1 MFKCVNNIYT
11 TIIVMNTNNICYTG
25 VGSVKTGNHTKKQ
38 YLEVMNKNVKKKCS
52 VHIKSLKCKSCKKS
66 IEMNTK
72 EVKKQINAQ
81 LKNKTYKMS
90 NKTEKKL
97 IKQISKCK
105 RCKNNK
111 TKKCNLKNYLLFS
124 GAELGKCEK

>member
-1 MFKCVNNIYT
+1 
-11 TIIVMNTNNICYTG
+11 MNTNNICYTG
-25 VGSVKTGNHTKKQ
+25 IGSVKTGNHTKKQ
-38 YLEVMNKNVKKKCS
+38 YLEVMNKNYKKECS
-52 VHIKSLKCKSCKKS
+52 VYIKSLKCKSCKKS

-72 EVKKQINAQ
+72 RVKKLINAQ

-97 IKQISKCK
+97 LKQISKCE

-111 TKKCNLKNYLLFS
+111 IKKCNLKNYMLFS
-124 GAELGKCEK
+124 GAEFGKCEK

>member
-1 MFKCVNNIYT
+1 
-11 TIIVMNTNNICYTG
+11 MNTNNIICYTG

-38 YLEVMNKNVKKKCS
+38 YLEVMNKNYKKNCS
-52 VHIKSLKCKSCKKS
+52 VYIKSLKCKSCKKR
-66 IEMNTK
+66 IEMTK
-72 EVKKQINAQ
+72 KLMNAQ

-97 IKQISKCK
+97 LKQISKCE

-111 TKKCNLKNYLLFS
+111 IKKCNLKNYILFS
-124 GAELGKCEK
+124 GAEIGKCEK